1 MSAKVSEA
9 DPLVLVVEDEA
20 FVRMIAAEYLEDAGF
35 GVVEAANAEEAW
47 RVLESRASIK
57 YLFTD
62 VHMPG
67 SMDGFALAERA
78 HLQWPHIRLVLTSG
92 LMRPRKADLP
102 DHAAFLPKPYRQEQ
116 LMCALQASEHPV

>member
-1 MSAKVSEA
+1 MYA
-9 DPLVLVVEDEA
+9 DAPQGGPLVLVVEDEA

-35 GVVEAANAEEAW
+35 KVVEAANADEAW
-47 RVLESRASIK
+47 RVLESKPAIG

-78 HLQWPHIRLVLTSG
+78 HRQWPQIRLVLTSG
-92 LMRPRKADLP
+92 LMRPRRADLP
-102 DHAAFLPKPYRQEQ
+102 DHASFLPKPYRQEQ
-116 LMCALQASEHPV
+116 LMSALQASRHPA